1 MSVTTEKKWSIE
13 YPTVSL
19 LTNEQKSQIN
29 SVVDN
34 PLIQNC
40 STRDQV
46 KQAILD
52 LTNLPYLIP
61 SYIIRNLLP

>member
-1 MSVTTEKKWSIE
+1 MSVTAEKKWSIE
-13 YPTVSL
+13 YPIGSL
-19 LTNEQKSQIN
+19 LTIEQKSQIN

-61 SYIIRNLLP
+61 SYIIRNLLS